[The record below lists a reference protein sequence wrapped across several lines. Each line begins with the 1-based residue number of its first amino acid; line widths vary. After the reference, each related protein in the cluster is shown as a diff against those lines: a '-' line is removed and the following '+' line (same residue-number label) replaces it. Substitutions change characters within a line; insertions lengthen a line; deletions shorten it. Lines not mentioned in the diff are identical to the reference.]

1 MKDVSQVL
9 RFLYL
14 PGPQMLIA
22 YFILIAVVAVAVYF
36 VAVGGSRRGPLPG
49 ESRAANRAILLAVVV
64 AFAFALVVP
73 VLILKENGEHHA
85 STAVGVHLSKGQV
98 EGRELF
104 ARSCEG
110 CHTLKATNAMG
121 RIGPD
126 LDVRVPE
133 LPTFAARKALVL
145 NTIITGKAE
154 GLGDMPVK
162 LYEGPEAEHI
172 AAFVAAVAG
181 HH

>member
-1 MKDVSQVL
+1 
-9 RFLYL
+9 
-14 PGPQMLIA
+14 MLIA

-36 VAVGGSRRGPLPG
+36 VAMGGSRRGTLPG
-49 ESRAANRAILLAVVV
+49 ESRIANRAILLTVVI
-64 AFAFALVVP
+64 AFAFGLVVP
-73 VLILKENGEHHA
+73 VVILYDNGESHA
-85 STAVGVHLSKGQV
+85 STAVGVHLTKGEV

-110 CHTLKATNAMG
+110 CHTLKATNSVG
-121 RIGPD
+121 HIGPN

-133 LPTFAARKALVL
+133 EGSFSARKALVL
-145 NTIITGKAE
+145 KTIITGKAE
-154 GLGDMPVK
+154 GLGNMPVK